1 MEEAVLAGKIERDDE
16 VAVEASVVTVE
27 CEAGTSKIE
36 EPLALLVL
44 GVSNA
49 EDAVAVDEER

>member
-1 MEEAVLAGKIERDDE
+1 MAGKIERDDE
-16 VAVEASVVTVE
+16 VAVEASVVAVE
-27 CEAGTSKIE
+27 CEAGTSKLE

-49 EDAVAVDEER
+49 DDAVAVDEER